1 MQTRTA
7 NNLFN
12 RNIALPQDHGSWVFL
27 LSPLLIGLFAAPNWS
42 LATLLLIIASL
53 TGFLIRQPITHLV
66 KIYSKRRPKTDTQ
79 TSVFWVVLYSSIG
92 FICVLGLVYLGF
104 SYIMLLALPGV
115 AVFTWYLIL
124 VTRRNERKQGGVEIV
139 ASGVLALS
147 APAAYWVGAGK
158 PDPTGLV
165 LFFLVWLQSAASIV
179 YAYVRLEQRHL
190 NEIPEV
196 ADRFKLGKRA
206 LLYSSFNLFSVLF
219 FSIIGMLPTL
229 LPIPYLIQWIEVI
242 WGTYHPAVQAKPAQ
256 IGLRQLVVST
266 IFTISFII
274 TWNI

>member
-1 MQTRTA
+1 VQTRTA

-27 LSPLLIGLFAAPNWS
+27 LSPLLIGLFAAPSWS

-66 KIYSKRRPKTDTQ
+66 KIYSNRRPKIDTKA
-79 TSVFWVVLYSSIG
+79 SVFWVVLYSSIG
-92 FICVLGLVYLGF
+92 FICVLGLGYLGF

-165 LFFLVWLQSAASIV
+165 LFLLVWLQSAASIV

-190 NEIPEV
+190 KEIPGV

-206 LLYSSFNLFSVLF
+206 LLYSSFNLFSVLI
-219 FSIIGMLPTL
+219 FSITGILPVL

-242 WGTYHPAVQAKPAQ
+242 WGTYYPAVQTKPVH

-266 IFTISFII
+266 IFTITFII